1 MCGIAGMIG
10 PAQPSSERIAAALAA
25 LQHRGPDGRGTYATR
40 LANGQ
45 HVVLLNTRLAI
56 RDLDLRAG
64 QPMAHDGCVVVHNGE
79 VYNDRELKTELE
91 ARGHQ
96 FRTASD
102 TEVVAHAWRA
112 WGETMFDRF
121 EGMFALALIDL
132 RAGRLVLARD
142 RFGEKPLV
150 WLRHGDAFYFAS
162 EVGALAALAGVR
174 PEPNIEQIRR
184 FLVLGYRALHGRTWH
199 QGVGDVPA
207 GSSVVLERAG
217 EPRPRAYWTARF
229 APVPM
234 SYAQAVDGVRA
245 RLNRAVGFRLR
256 SDVPLAFCLSGGVDS
271 GALAAIAARVH
282 GAEVHGFSVIDDDER
297 YDERANLAETVG
309 ALGCQQTTVRTERA
323 GFLDRLDALIAGRGQ
338 PIATVSYY
346 VHARLMAAVAA
357 AGTKVAIS
365 GTGADELVSG
375 YYDHYGFWL
384 AGQAD
389 RPDFDRLVEDW
400 RRGMGAHVRNPGLR
414 DPMIFVRD
422 PAERGHLT
430 LGRDVFAALLR
441 EPFGAG
447 LNEHAYTDDGLR
459 NRMLNELCRE
469 SVPVMLREDD
479 LNATALSVENRS
491 PYLDGE
497 LARFMLTVPTEHLAR
512 DGRLKAPLRD
522 AVAGLLPDAVRLDPR
537 KRGFNASIAS
547 LLDPRD
553 GATRERLLAPGPIFE
568 VVRRD
573 AFEAFLE
580 RDFTDAALAKFLFAF
595 VSARAFLDHER
606 AGAAAAR
613 RAA

>member
-1 MCGIAGMIG
+1 MCGIAGVIG
-10 PAQPSSERIAAALAA
+10 VAPPDGERITAVLAA
-25 LQHRGPDGRGTYATR
+25 LRHRGPDGRGTYATR

-45 HVVLLNTRLAI
+45 HVLLLNTRLAI
-56 RDLDLRAG
+56 RDLELRAG

-79 VYNDRELKTELE
+79 IYNDRELKAELE
-91 ARGHQ
+91 ARGHR

-102 TEVVAHAWRA
+102 TEVIAHAWRA
-112 WGETMFDRF
+112 WGESMFDRF
-121 EGMFALALIDL
+121 EGMFALALLDL

-142 RFGEKPLV
+142 RFGEKPLL
-150 WLRHGDAFYFAS
+150 WLRHRDALYFAS
-162 EVGALAALAGVR
+162 EIGALAALAGVR
-174 PEPNIEQIRR
+174 PEPNLEQVRR

-199 QGVGDVPA
+199 QGVGEVPA
-207 GSSVVLERAG
+207 GSIAVLDQAG
-217 EPRPRAYWTARF
+217 EPRPRTYWTPRF
-229 APVPM
+229 APAPM
-234 SYAQAVDGVRA
+234 SYDQAVDGARE
-245 RLNRAVGFRLR
+245 RLNHAVGLRLR
-256 SDVPLAFCLSGGVDS
+256 SDVPLAFCLSGGIDS

-297 YDERANLAETVG
+297 YDERANLAEMVG
-309 ALGCQQTTVRTERA
+309 ALGCRHATVETERT
-323 GFLDRLDALIAGRGQ
+323 GFLDRLDALIGGRGQ

-346 VHARLMAAVAA
+346 VHARLLAAVAA
-357 AGTKVAIS
+357 AGYKVAIS

-384 AGQAD
+384 AGQA
-389 RPDFDRLVEDW
+389 RSPDFDRLVEDW
-400 RRGMGAHVRNPGLR
+400 RRGMGAHVRNPLLR
-414 DPMIFVRD
+414 DPLAFRRN

-441 EPFGAG
+441 EPFGDR
-447 LNEHAYTDDGLR
+447 LTEHTYTDDALR

-479 LNATALSVENRS
+479 LDAMAVSVENRS
-491 PYLDGE
+491 PYLDSE
-497 LARFMLTVPTEHLAR
+497 LARFLLTVPTEHLVR

-522 AVAGLLPDAVRLDPR
+522 AVAGLLPDPVRLDPR
-537 KRGFNASIAS
+537 KRGFNASIVS

-553 GATRERLLAPGPIFE
+553 GTTRERLLAPGPIFE

-580 RDFTDAALAKFLFAF
+580 RDFSDAALSKFLFAF
-595 VSARAFLDHER
+595 VSARAFLDLEC
-606 AGAAAAR
+606 GAASAR